1 MLSQI
6 KSDIFQAMR
15 DKDTVKKNVLQIVRG
30 NITNLAKEKRV
41 DEENLDNSDI
51 IDVIMKE
58 RKQQNDS
65 LEAFI
70 AGNRDDLADIASR
83 NIEILTKY
91 LPTQMNE
98 NEIRVVIEKVLN
110 ELNIESPVNKDKGI
124 IMKNLMPLTKGKA
137 DGKLVNSILGTFI
150 K

>member
-6 KSDIFQAMR
+6 KADIFQAMR
-15 DKDTVKKNVLQIVRG
+15 DKDTVKRNLLQIVRG

-51 IDVIMKE
+51 IAIIMKE

-70 AGNRDDLADIASR
+70 SGNRDDLADKASK
-83 NIEILTKY
+83 NIETLTKY
-91 LPTQMNE
+91 LPTQMDE
-98 NEIRVVIEKVLN
+98 NEIKATIEKVLS
-110 ELNIESPVNKDKGI
+110 ELNIESPTNKDKGP

-137 DGKLVNSILGTFI
+137 DGKLVNSILATYI

>member
-6 KSDIFQAMR
+6 KADIFQAMR
-15 DKDTVKKNVLQIVRG
+15 DKDTVKRNLLQIVRG

-51 IDVIMKE
+51 IAVIMKE

-70 AGNRDDLADIASR
+70 SGNRDDLADKAR
-83 NIEILTKY
+83 KNIETLTKY
-91 LPTQMNE
+91 LPTQMDE
-98 NEIRVVIEKVLN
+98 NEIKATIEKVLS
-110 ELNIESPVNKDKGI
+110 ELNIESPTNKDKGP
-124 IMKNLMPLTKGKA
+124 IMKNLMPLIKGKA
-137 DGKLVNSILGTFI
+137 DGKLVNSILATYI